1 MKSKKMWWLNE
12 ESQQV
17 LNRGYL
23 LKGET
28 AQDAI
33 ERIVTKASSYYD
45 GKFKEE
51 FSFEL
56 PNEAG
61 ERHILLIDKKKET
74 PNKYPR
80 KPGTPNK
87 NPL

>member
-28 AQDAI
+28 VQDAI
-33 ERIVTKASSYYD
+33 ERIVTKASSYHN
-45 GKFKEE
+45 GQFKEE
-51 FSFEL
+51 FREQV
-56 PNEAG
+56 
-61 ERHILLIDKKKET
+61 K
-74 PNKYPR
+74 
-80 KPGTPNK
+80 
-87 NPL
+87 

>member
-28 AQDAI
+28 VQDAI
-33 ERIVTKASSYYD
+33 ERIVTKASSYHN
-45 GKFKEE
+45 GQFKEE
-51 FSFEL
+51 FREL
-56 PNEAG
+56 I
-61 ERHILLIDKKKET
+61 ERGYLIFGKAVVKLYIT
-74 PNKYPR
+74 NVH
-80 KPGTPNK
+80 NQ
-87 NPL
+87 

>member
-33 ERIVTKASSYYD
+33 ERIVT
-45 GKFKEE
+45 
-51 FSFEL
+51 
-56 PNEAG
+56 
-61 ERHILLIDKKKET
+61 RRVHITMVNLKRNSE
-74 PNKYPR
+74 N
-80 KPGTPNK
+80 
-87 NPL
+87 